1 MLTAS
6 EMIFGMVGLLI
17 LLLGGVALFGLR
29 MRAKIRKSDP
39 GTSPAHA
46 DQVTSVSVTQ
56 DTDP

>member
-1 MLTAS
+1 
-6 EMIFGMVGLLI
+6 MIFGMVGLLI

-29 MRAKIRKSDP
+29 MLAKIRKSDP